1 MLSSNEPNGSL
12 FLEPELN
19 LISEL
24 QAPLLGIAANARVAS
39 EKLARDDARITEY
52 LEAIEFS
59 SKNLVRTIDILLR
72 SRDIETEGLA
82 LDIQPLHIGL
92 RVEEAIEKLAPL
104 CRVQAQILN
113 FRPNKSL
120 LVSANDDCLEL
131 IVYHVIE
138 QALRASASEEIISVE
153 LASSG
158 AHAKL
163 VIKAKGTRERATNLR
178 KLIKKS
184 LHSSEGK
191 KQLGGVNFSLIAS
204 ARLLEVMGGSFFI
217 SQRKDGISFN
227 LKFPLSSQGNL
238 FG

>member
-12 FLEPELN
+12 FLETELN

-24 QAPLLGIAANARVAS
+24 QAPLLGIAANARVAGD
-39 EKLARDDARITEY
+39 KLARNDAKIAEY

-72 SRDIETEGLA
+72 SRDVHTEGLD
-82 LDIQPLHIGL
+82 LDMQPLHIGL
-92 RVEEAIEKLAPL
+92 RVEEAIEKLMPL
-104 CRVQAQILN
+104 CRAQAQILN
-113 FRPNKSL
+113 FKPNKSL
-120 LVSANDDCLEL
+120 LVNANDDCLEL

-158 AHAKL
+158 SQAKL
-163 VIKAKGTRERATNLR
+163 MIKAKGTRERAANLR
-178 KLIKKS
+178 KLLKKS
-184 LHSSEGK
+184 LQKGTADR
-191 KQLGGVNFSLIAS
+191 QIGGVNFSLIAS
-204 ARLLEVMGGSFFI
+204 ARLLEAMGGSLFV
-217 SQRKDGISFN
+217 SQRRDGISFN
-227 LKFPLSSQGNL
+227 LRFPLSSQGSL

>member
-1 MLSSNEPNGSL
+1 MLSSSQPNGSL

-72 SRDIETEGLA
+72 SRDVETEGLA
-82 LDIQPLHIGL
+82 LDVQPLHIGL

-120 LVSANDDCLEL
+120 LISANDDCLGL

-163 VIKAKGTRERATNLR
+163 VVKAKGTRERATNLR

-184 LHSSEGK
+184 MNSGDRN

-204 ARLLEVMGGSFFI
+204 ARLLEVMGGSFLI

-227 LKFPLSSQGNL
+227 LRFPLSSQGSL

>member
-1 MLSSNEPNGSL
+1 LLSSGEPNGSL

-39 EKLARDDARITEY
+39 DKLARDDARIVEY

-72 SRDIETEGLA
+72 SRDLETEGLA

-92 RVEEAIEKLAPL
+92 RVEEAIEKLVPL
-104 CRVQAQILN
+104 CRVQAQVLS
-113 FRPNKSL
+113 FKPNKNL
-120 LVSANDDCLEL
+120 LISANDDCLEL

-138 QALRASASEEIISVE
+138 QALRSSASEEIITVQ

-158 AHAKL
+158 ADAKL
-163 VIKAKGTRERATNLR
+163 IVKAKGTRERASNLR
-178 KLIKKS
+178 KLLKRS
-184 LHSSEGK
+184 VQLGEAR
-191 KQLGGVNFSLIAS
+191 KQLGGVNFSLVAS
-204 ARLLEVMGGSFFI
+204 ARLLEAMGGSLFI
-217 SQRKDGISFN
+217 SQRCDGINFN
-227 LKFPLSSQGNL
+227 LRFPLSCQGSL

>member
-1 MLSSNEPNGSL
+1 MLSLNEPNGSL

-72 SRDIETEGLA
+72 SRDVETEGLA
-82 LDIQPLHIGL
+82 LDVQPLHIGL

-120 LVSANDDCLEL
+120 LISANDDCLGL

-158 AHAKL
+158 SHAKL
-163 VIKAKGTRERATNLR
+163 VVKAKGTRERAINLR

-184 LHSSEGK
+184 MNSGDGS

-204 ARLLEVMGGSFFI
+204 ARLIEVMGGSFLI

-227 LKFPLSSQGNL
+227 LRFPLSSQGSL